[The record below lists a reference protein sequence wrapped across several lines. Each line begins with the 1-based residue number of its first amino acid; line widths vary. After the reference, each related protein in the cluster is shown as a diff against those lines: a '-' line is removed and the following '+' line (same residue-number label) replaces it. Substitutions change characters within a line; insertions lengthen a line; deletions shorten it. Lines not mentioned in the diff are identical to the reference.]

1 LCLLITQHLLAYI
14 REQLKYLGKNKIN
27 FYSCA
32 YFFFKKHNIYYCKQ
46 AQKFLSL
53 KEQKKIYIGE
63 IKIKNTNV
71 YDRPKLLVIKNRK
84 LVLFFF
90 KKSTINKKHSKF
102 FWESLMLQ

>member
-1 LCLLITQHLLAYI
+1 MENKNKYI
-14 REQLKYLGKNKIN
+14 GENKIN

-84 LVLFFF
+84 LVLFFL
-90 KKSTINKKHSKF
+90 KKAQLTKSTVNF
-102 FWESLMLQ
+102 FGKA